1 MTHQPRRVDTNA
13 RPLDPAKFR
22 EPDHTAQGEP
32 RASVALVGLETVW
45 INTGTLCNI
54 TCANCYIESS
64 PSNDQLAYFP
74 LADALK
80 VYDEIAT
87 LGLSTAEIGFTG
99 GEPFMNPVLPAM
111 AAAALERGFKVL
123 VLTNAMRPMQRP
135 RIMAHL
141 VALKQRYGQ
150 RLKFRVSLDHHSRA
164 LHEYERGPGTWDP
177 VIAGLDWLAGN
188 GFAVAVAGRTCW
200 GEPIAAARAG
210 YGALFEAR
218 GWPLDAASPV
228 DLVLFPEMDAGVDVP
243 EITTACWSIL
253 HKNPADVMC
262 ATSRMVVK
270 RKGDAHPTVMP
281 CTLIAYDRDFEMGT
295 KLADSLV
302 AHGGNFEHGSIKLN
316 HPHCAKFCVL
326 GGGSCSPGE

>member
-13 RPLDPAKFR
+13 LPLDPAKFR
-22 EPDHTAQGEP
+22 EPDHTAKGEP
-32 RASVALVGLETVW
+32 RASVALVGLETLW

-74 LADALK
+74 LADALE

-87 LGLSTAEIGFTG
+87 LGLSTSEIGFTG
-99 GEPFMNPVLPAM
+99 GEPFMNPDLPAM

-135 RIMAHL
+135 RIMARL
-141 VALKQRYGQ
+141 VELKQRYGR
-150 RLKFRVSLDHHSRA
+150 RLRLRVSLDHHSQA

-200 GEPIAAARAG
+200 GEPVTAARAG
-210 YGALFEAR
+210 YRALFEAR

-253 HKNPADVMC
+253 QKNPADVMC

-270 RKGDAHPTVMP
+270 RKGDAQPTVMP
-281 CTLIAYDRDFEMGT
+281 CTLIAYGRDFEMGT